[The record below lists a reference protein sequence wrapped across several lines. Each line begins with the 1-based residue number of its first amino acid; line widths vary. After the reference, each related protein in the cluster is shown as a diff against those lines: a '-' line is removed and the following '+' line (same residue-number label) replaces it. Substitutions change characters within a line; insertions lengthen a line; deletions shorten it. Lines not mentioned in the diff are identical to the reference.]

1 MIYERKTVDI
11 LISNDF
17 RTLLESIQSE
27 SIVAKL
33 LLKKRHQKSDLVE
46 NPVNYISI
54 SSDDKNKISY
64 LSKDREDNLLKEGMS
79 TEDLW
84 ITSRRYHVKPGSF
97 VSKIFKNIP
106 NKEIE
111 KFSSLFK
118 SESNKIDFRFDVVS
132 GLDIKS
138 YYHYESYKSSTGT
151 LGSSCMKHESSQEL
165 LDIYTE
171 NKENISMLVML
182 DDKNLLLGRA
192 LLWNFDS
199 YKIMDR
205 IYTINDE
212 LLQWYFKKWA
222 TKNEYLYKSEQNWY
236 NTLFFENLN
245 SSKKEIFL
253 KIDLKT
259 KKLNR
264 YPYMDTFKFMDKE
277 NILYNYLPSDVE
289 VKILCATD
297 GSLYDQD
304 YLRFDFIDRIFRYRG
319 ECIYLDYMGS
329 FTHEK
334 NAKWSDINNQY
345 ILDSHSFYDTEIA
358 DYIFASELDNLNNKD
373 RILKARGLESKDLL
387 PA

>member
-27 SIVAKL
+27 STVAKL

-64 LSKDREDNLLKEGMS
+64 LSKDRVDNLTAEGMS
-79 TEDLW
+79 LEDLW
-84 ITSRRYHVKPGSF
+84 ITSKRYHVKPGSF
-97 VSKIFKNIP
+97 ISKIFKDIP
-106 NKEIE
+106 NKEVE

-118 SESNKIDFRFDVVS
+118 SESNKINFRFDIVS

-138 YYHYESYKSSTGT
+138 YYHHESYKSLSGT
-151 LGSSCMKHESSQEL
+151 LGSSCMKHEFCQEFL
-165 LDIYTE
+165 NIYTE

-182 DDKNLLLGRA
+182 DDENLLIGRA

-212 LLQWYFKKWA
+212 FLQWHFKKWA
-222 TKNEYLYKSEQNWY
+222 TKNGYLYKSEQNWY

-245 SSKKEIFL
+245 TFKKEIFL

-259 KKLNR
+259 NNLSR
-264 YPYMDTFKFMDKE
+264 YPYMDTFKFIDKK
-277 NILYNYLPSDVE
+277 NTLYNYLPSNVE

-297 GSLYDQD
+297 GSLYEQD

-319 ECIYLDYMGS
+319 ECVYLDYIGS

-334 NAKWSDINNQY
+334 NTKWSDINNQY
-345 ILDSHSFYDTEIA
+345 ILNSHSFYDTEIA
-358 DYIFASELDNLNNKD
+358 DYIFVSEMDNLNNKD

-387 PA
+387 PF